1 LETGTVDSG
10 GLLRRNRQM
19 NVPGM
24 ADPAARARELGPD
37 IAAASDAIERTRRI
51 PPVLLDRLH
60 DARLFRM
67 LLPRSIGGDEVEAGA
82 YLRAVE
88 EVARHDGSIAWCLF
102 VGCSATLLAAYFA
115 PDIARTIYGDA
126 RAVVAWGPPTS
137 AKATAV
143 PGGYRLTGRWQFA
156 SGCRHATWMGA
167 HCQVIEPDGSLR
179 LNAAGRPTVRSLL
192 FPAANATLLDDTWN
206 VIGLIGTASDA
217 YEVHDLFVGE
227 KFSSTREDPTLR
239 REPGR
244 LYAFTQQGLYT
255 VGAAGVALGMARA
268 MLDAFAALASRKTP
282 YGLSA
287 LAGNAVTQSHLAQ
300 WEAKLQAARAYLLD
314 TLADIY
320 ARAGAT
326 APIDLRD
333 RALAR
338 LAAVH
343 AIQTAIETCDYA
355 YRAAGSDAI
364 FCGSAFERRF
374 RDMHTLS
381 QQTQARLANFE
392 SVGRVLLGVHEGSFL

>member
-1 LETGTVDSG
+1 
-10 GLLRRNRQM
+10 
-19 NVPGM
+19 
-24 ADPAARARELGPD
+24 
-37 IAAASDAIERTRRI
+37 
-51 PPVLLDRLH
+51 
-60 DARLFRM
+60 M
-67 LLPRSIGGDEVEAGA
+67 LLPRSVDGDEVEPGA

-88 EVARHDGSIAWCLF
+88 EVARHDGSVGWSLF
-102 VGCSATLLAAYFA
+102 VGCSASLLAAYFA
-115 PDIARTIYGDA
+115 PDIARTIWGDP
-126 RAVVAWGPPTS
+126 RAAVAWGPPTS

-143 PGGYRLTGRWQFA
+143 AGGYRVAGRWQFA

-179 LNAAGRPTVRSLL
+179 LNAAGRPAVRSLL
-192 FPAANATLLDDTWN
+192 FPAEKATLLDGTWN

-217 YEVHDLFVGE
+217 YEVHDLFVAE
-227 KFSSTREDPTLR
+227 EFSSTREDPALR

-268 MLDAFAALASRKTP
+268 MLDAFAALAGRKTP
-282 YGLSA
+282 YGLSP
-287 LAGNAVTQSHLAQ
+287 LASNAATQSSLAQ

-314 TLADIY
+314 TLAAIY
-320 ARAGAT
+320 ARAGAA
-326 APIDLRD
+326 APIDLHD

-392 SVGRVLLGVHEGSFL
+392 AVGRVLLGVHEGPFL

>member
-1 LETGTVDSG
+1 
-10 GLLRRNRQM
+10 M

-24 ADPAARARELGPD
+24 DPVAQARVLGEE
-37 IAAASDAIERTRRI
+37 IAAASDAIERDRRI
-51 PPVLLDRLH
+51 PEALLARLH
-60 DARLFRM
+60 AARLFRM
-67 LLPRSIGGDEVEAGA
+67 LLPRSAGGDEVEPGT

-88 EVARHDGSIAWCLF
+88 EVGRHDGSVAWCLF
-102 VGCSATLLAAYFA
+102 VGCSASLLAAYLA
-115 PDIARTIYGDA
+115 SDIARTIYGDPH
-126 RAVVAWGPPTS
+126 AVVAWGPPTT
-137 AKATAV
+137 AKATAA
-143 PGGYRLTGRWQFA
+143 PGGYRVTGRWQFA

-179 LNAAGRPTVRSLL
+179 RNAAGRPTVRSLL
-192 FPAANATLLDDTWN
+192 FPAEKATLLDDTWN

-217 YEVHDLFVGE
+217 YTVTDLFVPE
-227 KFSSTREDPTLR
+227 EFTSTREDPTSR

-244 LYAFTQQGLYT
+244 LYAFPQQGLYT

-268 MLDAFAALASRKTP
+268 MLDAFTALAGRKTP
-282 YGLSA
+282 YALA
-287 LAGNAVTQSHLAQ
+287 PLAGNATVQSSLAQ

-314 TLADIY
+314 TLATIY
-320 ARAGAT
+320 ARAGST
-326 APIDLRD
+326 APIDTRD
-333 RALAR
+333 RAQVR

-343 AIQTAIETCDYA
+343 AIQTSVEACDYA

-381 QQTQARLANFE
+381 QQTQARMANFE
-392 SVGRVLLGVHEGSFL
+392 AVGQVLLGVAPEGSFL

>member
-1 LETGTVDSG
+1 
-10 GLLRRNRQM
+10 M
-19 NVPGM
+19 NVSVS

-37 IAAASDAIERTRRI
+37 IAAASDAIERDRRI
-51 PPVLLDRLH
+51 PPTLLDRLH

-67 LLPRSIGGDEVEAGA
+67 LLPRSVDGDEIEPGA
-82 YLRAVE
+82 YVQAVE
-88 EVARHDGSIAWCLF
+88 EVARHDGSLGWCLF
-102 VGCSATLLAAYFA
+102 VGCSSSLLAAYFA
-115 PDIARTIYGDA
+115 PDIARTIWGDA
-126 RAVVAWGPPTS
+126 RAVVAWGPPTA
-137 AKATAV
+137 AKAQAV
-143 PGGYRLTGRWQFA
+143 TGGYRLTGRWQFA

-167 HCQVIEPDGSLR
+167 HCQVTEPDGSPR

-192 FPAANATLLDDTWN
+192 FPADQATLLDDTWN
-206 VIGLIGTASDA
+206 VIGLVGTASDA
-217 YEVHDLFVGE
+217 YEVHDLFIAE
-227 KFSSTREDPTLR
+227 EFSSTREDPTLR

-255 VGAAGVALGMARA
+255 AGAAGVALGVARA
-268 MLDAFAALASRKTP
+268 MLDAFTALASRKTP
-282 YGLSA
+282 YGLA
-287 LAGNAVTQSHLAQ
+287 PLAGNAVTQSGLAQ

-314 TLADIY
+314 TLAHIY

-326 APIDLRD
+326 APIDLHD
-333 RALAR
+333 RAMAR

-343 AIQTAIETCDYA
+343 AIQTAVETSDYA

-364 FCGSAFERRF
+364 FAGSAFERRF

-392 SVGRVLLGVHEGSFL
+392 TVGRVLLGVHEGPFL